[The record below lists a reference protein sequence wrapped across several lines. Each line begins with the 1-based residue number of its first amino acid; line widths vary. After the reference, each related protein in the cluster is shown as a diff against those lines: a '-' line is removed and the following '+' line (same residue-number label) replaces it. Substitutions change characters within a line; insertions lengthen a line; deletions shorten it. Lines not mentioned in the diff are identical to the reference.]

1 MQDPKDKESNA
12 AAKHSS
18 HSGTKVINS
27 VCPVFYTP
35 AGDYLIQMT
44 CRNKPG

>member
-27 VCPVFYTP
+27 VSCFLHSGWRLSHT
-35 AGDYLIQMT
+35 DDMQ
-44 CRNKPG
+44 K